1 MFFQLGTPT
10 ESITAWVK
18 AQVEALSPDV
28 KYGLDVD
35 VRPHKKP
42 RTYQQ
47 NRFLMVVMQNIV
59 KFHQRTGFLPA
70 GLSPWAMRT
79 DILKEYYK
87 ARFGVGASHKLDTK
101 GFTDFIDQIQASLV
115 QESHGEY
122 EILTTEQ
129 INNLVEEWM

>member
-1 MFFQLGTPT
+1 MYFALPTAT

-18 AQVEALSPDV
+18 AQVDALRPDV
-28 KYGLDVD
+28 KYGWDVD

-47 NRFLMVVMQNIV
+47 IRFLMAIMQNIV
-59 KFHQRTGFLPA
+59 RFYQRTGFMPA

-87 ARFGVGASHKLDTK
+87 ARFGVGETHKLDTK
-101 GFTDFIDQIQASLV
+101 AFTDFIDQIQQSMV

-129 INNLVEEWM
+129 IQAISEGWL